1 MTSIINIAKVTVETE
16 SGNTSF
22 KCGVGIDSFGHLII
36 RSINPITKTRF
47 YEKYKNDMDHTGSEI
62 EIFYNKSFDSFMDN
76 MINSIHEILNELQDI
91 PRISVKET
99 NESDLID
106 KDMTNKQQTNWEI
119 CIGGIPCKDIKIH
132 WMKNYD
138 VIDWVYCNDND
149 VTIAHFKY
157 KGTDDNK
164 NVYLSNDLINWY
176 RKMEYNNEDIIN
188 NINDNL
194 KNMTDNI
201 NKSDTHKEMK
211 NETDDEKN
219 IKSNN
224 MNEPQIKDE
233 VVEDPQ
239 KDPFEE
245 MNTDVTQVEPKLPV
259 NLKDAV
265 HVFLKWMI
273 QQDPINPNKHR
284 PVHYK
289 IICELIQKLSEQFLA
304 ISKCMFGDYYY
315 FEVTEKELKNL
326 IHGLIFDNPATKDHF
341 AALNITYNEAKNGCT
356 IKDRY
361 EDTEPKVTF
370 CSRYSGPAW
379 QNDFID
385 LDALC
390 NNVTRELIKISI
402 PTAE

>member
-36 RSINPITKTRF
+36 RSMNPITKTRF

-119 CIGGIPCKDIKIH
+119 CIGGIPYKKVNIH
-132 WMKNYD
+132 WMKNPEE
-138 VIDWVYCNDND
+138 VNWVYNNDGAI
-149 VTIAHFKY
+149 IANTFKY
-157 KGTDDNK
+157 KGTDNDK

-176 RKMEYNNEDIIN
+176 RKVGCNIDVKDLPNPNKMGTNDKPTNDTNVVNKKSSDTTKDLIDY
-188 NINDNL
+188 IND
-194 KNMTDNI
+194 
-201 NKSDTHKEMK
+201 EMK
-211 NETDDEKN
+211 KTLEADNAD
-219 IKSNN
+219 
-224 MNEPQIKDE
+224 
-233 VVEDPQ
+233 

-259 NLKDAV
+259 NSKDAV

-326 IHGLIFDNPATKDHF
+326 IHDLIFDNPATKDHF
-341 AALNITYNEAKNGCT
+341 TALNITYNEAKNGCT

-370 CSRYSGPAW
+370 CSRYGGPAW
-379 QNDFID
+379 QNNFID